1 MPRDCPACGHGVG
14 AGEFCEAC
22 SYWMTPGTCRFCYA
36 RCGEDV
42 TFCQECGSDQAG
54 LLCSRCKTRHFF
66 DFCSTCGEGLS
77 PAAVGIQALQQADPA
92 IQRLRQ
98 ELMAI
103 AAGDDAALESVH
115 DALPSHAPAT
125 ALAPVRR
132 KLISSGALDAL
143 RSQDQASTQVQ
154 AENARRQAEQARLER
169 DLAAAAKA
177 AARQDSVNR
186 VMEAQ
191 KQSAFGERSL
201 SMSARLRASRERVK
215 ALAAE
220 EGRRTFAD
228 AQEARRH
235 AMALCHLFSQ
245 EGRSPTGWLCNYAS
259 CTHPTPNECAG
270 PQFGGSWVFTAPETE
285 SPS

>member
-1 MPRDCPACGHGVG
+1 MQ
-14 AGEFCEAC
+14 
-22 SYWMTPGTCRFCYA
+22 A
-36 RCGEDV
+36 R
-42 TFCQECGSDQAG
+42 
-54 LLCSRCKTRHFF
+54 
-66 DFCSTCGEGLS
+66 
-77 PAAVGIQALQQADPA
+77 QQADPA

-98 ELMAI
+98 ELMAMS
-103 AAGDDAALESVH
+103 AGDDAALELAE
-115 DALPSHAPAT
+115 DARTSPAPA
-125 ALAPVRR
+125 AAPAPVRR

-154 AENARRQAEQARLER
+154 ADNARRQAGQVRLER
-169 DLAAAAKA
+169 DQAEAAEAAV
-177 AARQDSVNR
+177 RQEAVKR

-220 EGRRTFAD
+220 EGQRTFAD

-235 AMALCHLFSQ
+235 AMALCQLFSE
-245 EGRSPTGWLCNYAS
+245 EGRSPTGWLCNFAS
-259 CTHPTPNECAG
+259 YTHPTPNECAG
-270 PQFGGSWVFTAPETE
+270 PQFGGTWVFTVPETE